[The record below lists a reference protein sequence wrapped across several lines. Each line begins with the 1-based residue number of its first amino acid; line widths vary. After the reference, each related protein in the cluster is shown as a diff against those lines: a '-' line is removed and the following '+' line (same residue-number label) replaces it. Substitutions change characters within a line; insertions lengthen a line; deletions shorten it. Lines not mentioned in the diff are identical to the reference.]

1 MKKYPESVRIGI
13 ATCGVVNT
21 SSTLPVVS
29 NDNDTFKSL
38 GALTAAIVARLAQER
53 SE

>member
-1 MKKYPESVRIGI
+1 MKKYPESARIGI
-13 ATCGVVNT
+13 ATSGVVNNRIA
-21 SSTLPVVS
+21 LPVVS